1 MIRLP
6 PRSTRTDT
14 LFPYTTLFRSIE
26 DQRLADAAFVEAEFA
41 AAQMFGAAWRGV
53 ALPII
58 TLERCGPV
66 VGGDDDE
73 RVVHLA
79 HLVEPIEHFAARI
92 VQYADRREVDGVI
105 AVRRF
110 TQALK
115 SVGEGQRVA
124 V

>member
-58 TLERCGPV
+58 TLERGGAV

-79 HLVEPIEHFAARI
+79 HLVAPIEQFAERFVHFD
-92 VQYADRREVDGVI
+92 DRREVAVVI
-105 AVRRF
+105 AVRAF
-110 TQALK
+110 THHLRPPIGKA
-115 SVGEGQRVA
+115 
-124 V
+124 